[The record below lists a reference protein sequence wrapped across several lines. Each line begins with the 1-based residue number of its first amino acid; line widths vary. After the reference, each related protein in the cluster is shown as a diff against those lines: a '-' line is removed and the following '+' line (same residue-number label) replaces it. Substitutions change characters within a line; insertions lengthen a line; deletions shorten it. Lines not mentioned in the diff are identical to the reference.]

1 MWAAR
6 HGTAQARP
14 CLGRDL
20 SGRHGPTDAPGRA
33 VPAHVP
39 HSRPR
44 HGPTRL
50 GPCRAGPSLYFMYR
64 AWPTG
69 PSCRAGPTVPGQ
81 PSVPVG
87 RPRHGPTVG
96 PGQHG
101 PDPSRAVPCLG
112 RAKKACRGPGL
123 RASGLMANYTV
134 D

>member
-14 CLGRDL
+14 CLGRGL

-33 VPAHVP
+33 VPAHSP
-39 HSRPR
+39 
-44 HGPTRL
+44 
-50 GPCRAGPSLYFMYR
+50 YFMYR
-64 AWPTG
+64 AWPAG

-123 RASGLMANYTV
+123 RASGLMANYSYWSCILEV
-134 D
+134 K